1 MVVNGHK
8 DKDHPNPRDE
18 LDEEQKSALDTFL
31 RLCEDNDLLCR
42 PDGMGER
49 DVLDA
54 INDETTLM
62 YVDS

>member
-1 MVVNGHK
+1 MAVNGHK
-8 DKDHPNPRDE
+8 DEGDPNPRDE
-18 LDEEQKSALDTFL
+18 LDEEQKSALDTFV
-31 RLCEDNDLLCR
+31 RLCEENDLLGR

-62 YVDS
+62 YVGS